1 MTGAHTRASYG
12 HIALALAALA
22 AIAACGHACAAQ
34 WSIEPQL
41 ALLVGYNSNL
51 LLVPTGQQASA
62 ETFLDLDATLK
73 HVTERTELDLH
84 PHIELQRFPNYS
96 ELNANNGSIQGSLNT
111 QQERSSFSLT
121 GGYESVSTFSSEPS
135 STGII
140 AVGIR
145 RETANAAMTIG
156 RDFSERQHVDLQ
168 GSFTDVIYPGGEPFA
183 LVGYRY
189 PSGSLSDTFKLSEL
203 STFTAGVV
211 VDELKSPLT
220 NYEAHDQGLRF
231 TLKHTFSQQYSA
243 TVAVGGTNTTV
254 AGETQHGYVWDLHGT
269 RNSLLTQW
277 DIDYSQT
284 LQPSGRGYLVRRDA
298 ATLGVAQNVSARLY
312 ATLSAQFVRNR
323 EVAGGPFNDVPRF
336 FTGDAGFDWHV
347 AEHVVVSVTGGYTQL
362 EEPANYQVARG
373 WHGFL
378 STRWTP
384 APASVSR

>member
-1 MTGAHTRASYG
+1 MTGAHAGASHAPVG
-12 HIALALAALA
+12 LALAALA
-22 AIAACGHACAAQ
+22 ALAASAPAPAAQ
-34 WSIEPQL
+34 WSIEPQF

-51 LLVPTGQQASA
+51 LLAPSGAQASA
-62 ETFLDLDATLK
+62 ETFLDLDAILK

-96 ELNANNGSIQGSLNT
+96 QLNANNGSIQGSFNT
-111 QQERSSFSLT
+111 QQERSSFGLT
-121 GGYESVSTFSSEPS
+121 GGYESVSTFTSEPS

-145 RETANAAMTIG
+145 RETTSAGVTLG
-156 RDFSERQHVDLQ
+156 RDFTERQHVELQ
-168 GSFTDVIYPGGEPFA
+168 GNFSEVVYPGGEPFA

-189 PSGSLSDTFKLSEL
+189 PSGTLSDTFKISEL
-203 STFTAGVV
+203 NTFTAAAV

-231 TLKHTFSQQYSA
+231 SFKHTFSPQYSA
-243 TVAVGGTNTTV
+243 VVAVGGTNTTV

-323 EVAGGPFNDVPRF
+323 ELAGGPFYDVPRF

-347 AEHVVVSVTGGYTQL
+347 SEHVVVSVTAGYTQL
-362 EEPANYQVARG
+362 EEPVNFQLASG
-373 WHGFL
+373 WHGFVN
-378 STRWTP
+378 TRWTP
-384 APASVSR
+384 APTSVSR